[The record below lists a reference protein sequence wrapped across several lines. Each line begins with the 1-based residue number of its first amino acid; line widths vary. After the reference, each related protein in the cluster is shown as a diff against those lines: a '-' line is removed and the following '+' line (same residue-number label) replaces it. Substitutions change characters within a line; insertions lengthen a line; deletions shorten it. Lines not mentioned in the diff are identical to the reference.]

1 MPITIVGLG
10 PAGTRLLPDAS
21 RRLIESG
28 SSEVIVRTVEHPAV
42 RELAESVAMVACDDL
57 YERHD
62 DFDVV
67 YGAIADRVMAAAM
80 EGPVVY
86 AVPGSP
92 AVGESTVAII
102 RDRAS
107 EADISVEILGAP
119 SFLDLAFV
127 AVGVDPV
134 ADGVQILDAHR
145 LPDPLPLHVPTFV
158 AQVDSPLRAADLAVE
173 LGRLLDPEDEVIVL
187 DRLGEPDAA
196 VSPVTVESLARL
208 EAGPRTT
215 VYIAPRAVGLLGL
228 VEVNRILRTAC
239 PWDMRQTHHSL
250 LTHLVEEA
258 YETADALGR
267 LPFEAPGGE
276 PDYGAYAEVEDE
288 LGDLLLQVI
297 FHATMAA
304 EAGAFDIDDVAE
316 QNRRKLVHRHPHV
329 FGDVEVEGADEVLA
343 NWEQIKKAEKQRT
356 SLMDDIPTGM
366 PGVARAMK
374 VQKRASSV
382 GFDWD
387 DAAPV
392 FDVVRAEIDEL
403 AAVEEERSATS
414 DEIGDVLFA
423 VINLSRH
430 LRVDPEVALRGS
442 VDRFMA
448 RFRHVESSF
457 ADRGMGI
464 GEASPEQLDEAWAA
478 AKRATTT
485 P

>member
-1 MPITIVGLG
+1 MYV
-10 PAGTRLLPDAS
+10 
-21 RRLIESG
+21 
-28 SSEVIVRTVEHPAV
+28 
-42 RELAESVAMVACDDL
+42 
-57 YERHD
+57 
-62 DFDVV
+62 
-67 YGAIADRVMAAAM
+67 
-80 EGPVVY
+80 
-86 AVPGSP
+86 
-92 AVGESTVAII
+92 
-102 RDRAS
+102 
-107 EADISVEILGAP
+107 
-119 SFLDLAFV
+119 
-127 AVGVDPV
+127 
-134 ADGVQILDAHR
+134 
-145 LPDPLPLHVPTFV
+145 
-158 AQVDSPLRAADLAVE
+158 
-173 LGRLLDPEDEVIVL
+173 
-187 DRLGEPDAA
+187 
-196 VSPVTVESLARL
+196 
-208 EAGPRTT
+208 
-215 VYIAPRAVGLLGL
+215 APRAVGLLGL
-228 VEVNRILRTAC
+228 IEVNRILRTAC

-267 LPFEAPGGE
+267 LPFEAPGGD
-276 PDYGAYAEVEDE
+276 PDFGAYAEVEDE

-304 EAGAFDIDDVAE
+304 ETGAFDIDDVAE

-343 NWEQIKKAEKQRT
+343 NWEQIKKAEKQRS
-356 SLMDDIPTGM
+356 SLMDDIPAGM

-387 DAAPV
+387 DADPV

-403 AAVEEERSATS
+403 AAVQEELSATS

-423 VINLSRH
+423 VINLARH
-430 LRVDPEVALRGS
+430 LGVDPEVALRAS

-457 ADRGMGI
+457 ADRGIGI
-464 GEASPEQLDEAWAA
+464 GDASPEQLDVAWDA